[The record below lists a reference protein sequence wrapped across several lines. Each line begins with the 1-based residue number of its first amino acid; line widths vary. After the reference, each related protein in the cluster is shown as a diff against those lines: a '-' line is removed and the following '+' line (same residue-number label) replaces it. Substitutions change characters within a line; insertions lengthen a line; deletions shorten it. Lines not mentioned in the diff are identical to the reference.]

1 MIETSWLRHFII
13 LKMKIH
19 LKLQFN
25 QYVNPKLKFGEHLWN
40 NDWKS
45 VKPLQILEKLLEGKN
60 NKKTEPHII
69 CCRPSPPCGL
79 RKKYYRL
86 WIC

>member
-1 MIETSWLRHFII
+1 MIETSWPRHFII

-45 VKPLQILEKLLEGKN
+45 VKPLQILEKLLGGKN
-60 NKKTEPHII
+60 NKNGATHH
-69 CCRPSPPCGL
+69 L
-79 RKKYYRL
+79 L
-86 WIC
+86 

>member
-40 NDWKS
+40 NNWKN
-45 VKPLQILEKLLEGKN
+45 VKPLQILEKLSGERTIKN
-60 NKKTEPHII
+60 GATHH
-69 CCRPSPPCGL
+69 L
-79 RKKYYRL
+79 L
-86 WIC
+86 